1 MNDFKTITLLEGY
14 NGLLKHFGY
23 KVNKHGTILN
33 KTQVYCVMFEYFL
46 SCSYIDVNLKT
57 KSQQCHIQ
65 KI

>member
-1 MNDFKTITLLEGY
+1 MNDFKILTLLTGS
-14 NGLLKHFGY
+14 NSLLKHFDY

-33 KTQVYCVMFEYFL
+33 KTQVHCVMCECFL
-46 SCSYIDVNLKT
+46 SCSYIDINLKT